1 MIGKEMRTGVRGRP
15 EEGPGALLQQL
26 PWRRTPQLLQRKE
39 DWKRQAVAGRAA
51 ASAREDLTE
60 LEVGG
65 NQFH

>member
-39 DWKRQAVAGRAA
+39 D
-51 ASAREDLTE
+51 
-60 LEVGG
+60 
-65 NQFH
+65 